1 MRATILMAMISGN
14 YPNPIDFGVSM
25 SRVHL
30 RLLIPTTVVLISLAI
45 VGILQAA
52 AKDNATPLEGIIFWL
67 SLAALPF
74 LLIALLGLAGVGIW
88 RAARRSIRHS

>member
-1 MRATILMAMISGN
+1 
-14 YPNPIDFGVSM
+14 M